1 LHKLTRK
8 EEIKMRNWK
17 LGSLILCLA
26 VVGFSY
32 FNSSAF
38 GQATPVKLNY
48 SHHFPAPHII
58 NVVAKE
64 WAQEIEKRTNGKVMI
79 TVFPGATLIPPDKCF
94 DGVVKG
100 IADIGMAVPAF
111 TRGRFP
117 LTEVLDLPL
126 GYKSAVAPTQL
137 TNDYFNKF
145 KPKEFDEVQIMYSFG
160 HGPAVL
166 HSKKAV
172 NKFEDFKG
180 LRIRCTGLAAKIV
193 AAIGGAPVAMPV
205 SEAYD
210 ALSRGIVDAS
220 IAAMEAVEGWR
231 WGEVIKFTIESPGF
245 GYTTTFVVV
254 MNKEKWNALPP
265 DTQKII
271 REVNE
276 EWIKKTGIRWDA
288 IDDSG
293 KNFTL
298 KLGNKVIS
306 LPKEEN
312 GKIQKAVQPLLDE
325 YVKSAK
331 GRGLPGDEALSFCL
345 DRLKKLQ

>member
-1 LHKLTRK
+1 
-8 EEIKMRNWK
+8 
-17 LGSLILCLA
+17 
-26 VVGFSY
+26 
-32 FNSSAF
+32 
-38 GQATPVKLNY
+38 
-48 SHHFPAPHII
+48 
-58 NVVAKE
+58 
-64 WAQEIEKRTNGKVMI
+64 
-79 TVFPGATLIPPDKCF
+79 
-94 DGVVKG
+94 
-100 IADIGMAVPAF
+100 MAVPAF

-126 GYKSAVAPTQL
+126 GYKSAIAATKL

-180 LRIRCTGLAAKIV
+180 MKIRCTGLAAKIV
-193 AAIGGAPVAMPV
+193 AAIGAAPVAMPV
-205 SEAYD
+205 SDSYD

-231 WGEVIKFTIESPGF
+231 WGEVVKFTIESPGF

-276 EWIKKTGIRWDA
+276 EWIEKTGIRWDA

-306 LPKEEN
+306 LSKEEN
-312 GKIQKAVQPLLDE
+312 ERIEKAVQPLLDE

-331 GRGLPGDEALSFCL
+331 GRGLPGEEALNFCL